1 MPSSSQYCG
10 SIYWIATQH
19 WIVFDI
25 MFSCLLSSIYTFF
38 CYLQKRWVCVCVC
51 VSFYYV
57 VVTSKHRS
65 NFSALLSNRTG
76 LIPACLQWLH
86 IKRVKLKH
94 VSRFSP
100 WMCPWNIFMRLKCE
114 KNVYDW
120 KHIQMLMKYRMKNW
134 KPFKWFLWFYTNCN
148 TRRFMTLQIDF
159 NSVWL
164 AIDFHFILIDGLM
177 CMLAKNV

>member
-1 MPSSSQYCG
+1 MISMPSSSQYCG

-38 CYLQKRWVCVCVC
+38 FVICKNAGFVC
-51 VSFYYV
+51 VSLMLLCCCKLQL
-57 VVTSKHRS
+57 VTSKHRS

-94 VSRFSP
+94 VSHFSP

-114 KNVYDW
+114 KKRVRLKAYSNVDEISNE
-120 KHIQMLMKYRMKNW
+120 KLK
-134 KPFKWFLWFYTNCN
+134 
-148 TRRFMTLQIDF
+148 
-159 NSVWL
+159 
-164 AIDFHFILIDGLM
+164 AI
-177 CMLAKNV
+177 

>member
-38 CYLQKRWVCVCVC
+38 CYLQKRWVCVC

-94 VSRFSP
+94 VSRCSP

-114 KNVYDW
+114 RKTCTIESIFKCWWNIEW
-120 KHIQMLMKYRMKNW
+120 KIESHLNGFYGFTRIATLDDSWRFKSISIQS
-134 KPFKWFLWFYTNCN
+134 
-148 TRRFMTLQIDF
+148 DF
-159 NSVWL
+159 QL
-164 AIDFHFILIDGLM
+164 IFISF
-177 CMLAKNV
+177 